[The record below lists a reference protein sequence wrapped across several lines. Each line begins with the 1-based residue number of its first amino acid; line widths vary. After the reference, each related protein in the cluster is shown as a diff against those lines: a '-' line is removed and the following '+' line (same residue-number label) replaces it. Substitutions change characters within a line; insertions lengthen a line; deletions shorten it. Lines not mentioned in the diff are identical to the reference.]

1 MHKSHSMA
9 RHTYIWPGIRTRLRI
24 DELVERVSVAQRFML
39 ASFIILMLGM
49 AGIGWW
55 VGQQIAAGVIHR
67 TAATT
72 ALYMDSF
79 VAPNL
84 QELAQRDS
92 LTANHMT
99 SLSRLLQDTP
109 LGQQI
114 AAFKVWDAHGRVL
127 YSTEPAGIDL
137 VFPVQGG
144 LARAWRGEV
153 AARIS
158 DLQDDENALE
168 REHQAQ
174 LLEIYSPVRRHGAD
188 HIIAVAEFYQTADDL
203 QREINAAQ
211 SWSWLVV
218 GMTTLIMYLLLAGFV
233 QRASDTITSQQAA
246 LSSQVSRLT
255 DLLKQNAELHDRV
268 RRAAARTTA
277 LNERFL
283 RRISA
288 ELHDGPAQDIG
299 LALLRLDHVVADCE
313 AYRATRSSADQDSQD
328 LAVIESSL
336 NHAMQEVRAIS
347 CGLGLPHL
355 GNLTLAEIMVRVGRT
370 HERRTGARVTL
381 NLDTLP
387 EQASLPIKITLYR
400 VIQEALNNAY
410 RHAGGLNQQVRARCE
425 ECDLIV
431 EISDQGPG
439 FDAAQVV
446 GSDEHLGLVGMR
458 ERVESLGGRFR
469 IESEPNYGTTVI
481 VRLQLQAAEG
491 IV

>member
-1 MHKSHSMA
+1 M
-9 RHTYIWPGIRTRLRI
+9 
-24 DELVERVSVAQRFML
+24 V
-39 ASFIILMLGM
+39 
-49 AGIGWW
+49 GIGWW
-55 VGQQIAAGVIHR
+55 IGQQIAAGVIHR

-92 LTANHMT
+92 LMAEHMT
-99 SLSRLLQDTP
+99 NLSRLLQDTP

-114 AAFKVWDAHGRVL
+114 VAFKVWDAHGRVL
-127 YSTEPAGIDL
+127 YSTEPSGIGQT
-137 VFPVQGG
+137 FPLQGG

-168 REHQAQ
+168 REHQTQ
-174 LLEIYSPVRRHGAD
+174 LLEIYSPVRRHDTGQ
-188 HIIAVAEFYQTADDL
+188 IIAVAEFYQTADDL
-203 QREINAAQ
+203 QREIGAAQ

-233 QRASDTITSQQAA
+233 QRASDTIASQQAA

-255 DLLKQNAELHDRV
+255 DLLKQNAELHERV

-299 LALLRLDHVVADCE
+299 LALLRLDHVVADFE

-355 GNLTLAEIMVRVGRT
+355 GNLTLAEIMVRVGHT
-370 HERRTGARVTL
+370 HERRTGTRVTL
-381 NLDTLP
+381 NLDNLP

-431 EISDQGPG
+431 QISDQGSG

-469 IESEPNYGTTVI
+469 IESQPNYGTTVI